1 MKKEYRLLKNED
13 FKKVLDKRQSV
24 SRENF
29 IVYHLKSELPT
40 CRVGISVSSKVG
52 NSVVRHKI
60 KRQIDSMIQQLVDVN
75 SPLDIVVI
83 VRKKYLN
90 NSYSDNFDSLKNVIK
105 FILKKE
111 KQYNEE

>member
-1 MKKEYRLLKNED
+1 MKKEYRLLKNEN
-13 FKKVLDKRQSV
+13 FKEILDKRLNV

-29 IVYHLKSELPT
+29 IVYFRKNELEH
-40 CRVGISVSSKVG
+40 CRVGISVSSKIG

-60 KRQIDSMIQQLVDVN
+60 KRQITSMIDHLIDTN
-75 SPLDIVVI
+75 DPLDIVII

-90 NSYSDNFDSLKNVIK
+90 NSYSENYSVLQNVIK

-111 KQYNEE
+111 NLNEK

>member
-1 MKKEYRLLKNED
+1 MKKEYRLRKNED

-29 IVYHLKSELPT
+29 IVYHLKNDFQH
-40 CRVGISVSSKVG
+40 CRCGISVSSKIG
-52 NSVVRHKI
+52 NSVIRHKV
-60 KRQIDSMIQQLVDVN
+60 KRQITSMIDELISETN
-75 SPLDIVVI
+75 PLDIVII

-90 NSYSDNFDSLKNVIK
+90 NSYSENYDVLENVIK

-111 KQYNEE
+111 NRNEK

>member
-29 IVYHLKSELPT
+29 IVYHLQNNHSS
-40 CRVGISVSSKVG
+40 CRVGISVSSKIG
-52 NSVVRHKI
+52 NSVVRHKV
-60 KRQIDSMIQQLVDVN
+60 KRQIDSMIQQLVDIN
-75 SPLDIVVI
+75 SSIDIVVI

-90 NSYSDNFDSLKNVIK
+90 NSYSENFNILKNVLQY
-105 FILKKE
+105 ILKKE
-111 KQYNEE
+111 K